1 MLIELAEVSSW
12 ARAFSPSSPESAAKA
27 LFTPL
32 WQSSKLPR
40 TAQTVTFAPSWVTI
54 CARCTAETPPCGK
67 NTKIRVPGTSWKPSS
82 AALPVSPEVAVST
95 TVSLVL
101 PLFSF
106 AAATSCGS
114 IESAT
119 SLKAAV
125 GPRKSSRK

>member
-1 MLIELAEVSSW
+1 MLIELAEVSSCPR
-12 ARAFSPSSPESAAKA
+12 ARSSSSPASAAKA
-27 LFTPL
+27 RFTPV

-40 TAQTVTFAPSWVTI
+40 TAQTVTFCPSCVSI
-54 CARCTAETPPCGK
+54 CARCTFDTPPCGK

-95 TVSLVL
+95 TVS
-101 PLFSF
+101 PLSPRFSF

-125 GPRKSSRK
+125 GPRKSSST